1 MRVSGEC
8 ERLSCVI
15 LIDGRRTRL
24 NTELPTPRPSISV
37 SPSGVIVLG
46 AAVTLRCQCRCGA
59 RRLFLYKGG
68 IENRELGADGDGGEF
83 TIPSARQADGGVYTC
98 RSHSRSELLSWSYP
112 SDIVQII
119 VAGEEPGSLS
129 VLPAPHPSRPS
140 WGSMGRWD
148 TPWDSTPFPEPEI
161 EARSPGSQAAGPHYV
176 DRGVQRFLVSFGHSL
191 QECLGSRRG
200 ASGWVFSQGPRLW
213 DRAARTGPS
222 DCIRVCL
229 TACLLLTTEL
239 SLPKPS
245 ISLSPSGGVALWGA
259 VPVRCRGRHQNV
271 RFLLYKDGNPTA
283 LRVTEPAGHQAEFP
297 IRNVSRRDAGSYSC
311 SYHRQWD
318 QFILSHPSDPVELV
332 VAGEGPGSVP
342 RSQPHP
348 HRTLRGMCKG
358 GSSHRGRPNQGK
370 RHEGQGYRK
379 NRAVKH
385 EGKRVSKLP
394 TQLLENRR
402 RSKARMK
409 RDGNQL

>member
-24 NTELPTPRPSISV
+24 NTGYFTRCPIFSTGKYGHPPGGLRSEPSPAPSAPWRCPWGWALRAGYRHRGGVCVSPSHSCLCVNAELPTPRPSISV

-129 VLPAPHPSRPS
+129 V
-140 WGSMGRWD
+140 
-148 TPWDSTPFPEPEI
+148 
-161 EARSPGSQAAGPHYV
+161 
-176 DRGVQRFLVSFGHSL
+176 
-191 QECLGSRRG
+191 
-200 ASGWVFSQGPRLW
+200 
-213 DRAARTGPS
+213 
-222 DCIRVCL
+222 
-229 TACLLLTTEL
+229 
-239 SLPKPS
+239 
-245 ISLSPSGGVALWGA
+245 PSGGVALWGA

-358 GSSHRGRPNQGK
+358 AWGGIFCVVGSERKQRGTAASSSSP
-370 RHEGQGYRK
+370 
-379 NRAVKH
+379 AP
-385 EGKRVSKLP
+385 S
-394 TQLLENRR
+394 
-402 RSKARMK
+402 
-409 RDGNQL
+409 GNGW